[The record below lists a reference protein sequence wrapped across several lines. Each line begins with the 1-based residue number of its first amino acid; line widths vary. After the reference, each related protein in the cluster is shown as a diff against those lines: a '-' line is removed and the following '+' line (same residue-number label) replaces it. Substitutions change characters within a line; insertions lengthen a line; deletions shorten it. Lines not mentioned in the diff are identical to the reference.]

1 VVDGRD
7 YFALEVRAIRGSGI
21 QRLTSTSVGRLS
33 CAAGGRLMNC
43 PACGG
48 PMAQHTFEARL
59 RRSVAID
66 LCLACQFLWFDHG
79 ESLQLSPAS
88 TLKLF
93 RIVGEQ
99 GASGRR
105 PLPAEMGCPRC
116 GTRLGLAHDLQRST
130 RFQYWSCPAGHGRL
144 TSFFDFLREK
154 DFVRPLSPAQVEEL
168 RSRVEA
174 VSCSSCGAPVQ
185 LAVGATCSHCGSPL
199 SMLDLE
205 QAGRLVA
212 QLREAD
218 RTGKPVD
225 PALPLDME
233 RARRDVEAA
242 FAVFQKEKENEPDW
256 TLDVG
261 SGLAALA
268 RWFARSVR

>member
-1 VVDGRD
+1 M
-7 YFALEVRAIRGSGI
+7 
-21 QRLTSTSVGRLS
+21 
-33 CAAGGRLMNC
+33 AA
-43 PACGG
+43 
-48 PMAQHTFEARL
+48 HTFEARL
-59 RRSVAID
+59 GRSVSID
-66 LCLACQFLWFDHG
+66 LCLECQFLWFDHG
-79 ESLQLSPAS
+79 ESIQLSPAS

-93 RIVGEQ
+93 RTIGEH

-105 PLPAEMGCPRC
+105 PLPRDVACPRC
-116 GTRLGLAHDLQRST
+116 EGRLALAHDRQRNT
-130 RFQYWSCPAGHGRL
+130 RFQYWRCPAGHGRL

-154 DFVRPLSPAQVEEL
+154 DFIRPLSREQVEEL
-168 RSRVEA
+168 RRRVDA
-174 VSCSSCGAPVQ
+174 VNCSNCGGPVD
-185 LAVGATCSHCGSPL
+185 LAVGSACGHCASPL

-225 PALPLDME
+225 PTLPLDME

-242 FAVFQKEKENEPDW
+242 FATFQNEPEW

-261 SGLAALA
+261 AGLAALA
-268 RWFARSVR
+268 RWLGKSVR